1 MVEYKSKVLDKTEGS
16 LRGLIENAVKNYWDR
31 DAYTDHGTDINY
43 TFGEVAKEI
52 ARLHDFYRA
61 NGIKPGDKVA
71 LCGKNSSTWSICMLS
86 FLTYGCVG
94 VPILADFLP
103 DQVLNILDH
112 SESKL
117 FFCAQN
123 WYDTLI
129 DRVKIPTYSLSAL
142 PTDQTTHNDLTADAV
157 KYEREDS
164 EDLALL
170 NYTSGS
176 TGNSKGVM
184 LAYRVLWSNTIFADE
199 RLNADACGK
208 LVSLL
213 PAAHMYGYA
222 FEFLYE
228 FCIGYHDFFLSKA
241 PSPSY
246 LLQVFAEVHPDLII
260 SVPLIIEK
268 LVAGIIVP
276 KLSDPEIKPLL
287 ENPATREAV
296 MKKFGDTLLG
306 LLGGKVQMAV
316 IGGAS
321 FRKDIE
327 ELLFAM
333 KFPFTVGY
341 GMTEC
346 GPIITYQ
353 DWRLFAPSSCGIPAP
368 RMEVKID
375 SPDPKNIPGEI
386 ITRGI
391 NLMNGYYK
399 NPEATAAAIDK
410 DGWLHTGDL
419 ATMDEAGNV
428 FIRGR
433 KKNLL
438 LGANGQN
445 IYPEEIEEAI
455 VSNSVFDEV
464 VVVQRGEKLTAL
476 AYISDDSLQKAG
488 LTHETLNEKLDEIR
502 DHVNE
507 FLPKYANITGFEVR
521 DTEFAKTPK
530 RNIKRYLYL

>member
-1 MVEYKSKVLDKTEGS
+1 MKEYSTYVLDKTQGS
-16 LRGLIENAVKNYWDR
+16 MRELIENAIKKNWADS
-31 DAYTDHGTDINY
+31 AYSDFGTDIHY
-43 TFGEVAKEI
+43 TYADVAKEV

-61 NGIKPGDKVA
+61 NGIMPGDKVG
-71 LCGKNSSTWSICMLS
+71 LCGKNSSNWAVVMIS

-94 VPILADFLP
+94 VPILADFHA
-103 DQVLNILDH
+103 DQVLNIVDH

-117 FFCAQN
+117 LFCAQN
-123 WYDTLI
+123 WYETLKDDI
-129 DRVKIPTYSLSAL
+129 KVPIYSLSSL
-142 PTDQTTHNDLTADAV
+142 PTDKATHNDMQASDV
-157 KYEREDS
+157 NYGREDG
-164 EDLALL
+164 DALALI

-184 LAYRVLWSNTIFADE
+184 LQYHVLWSNTIFADE
-199 RLNADACGK
+199 RFRAEPHGD

-228 FCIGYHDFFLSKA
+228 FCIAKHVHFLSKA

-246 LLQVFAEVHPDLII
+246 LLQVFAEVRPDIVI

-268 LVAGIIVP
+268 LVSGIILPKMRTPEVQAMLADP
-276 KLSDPEIKPLL
+276 AQKDAILAKLSE
-287 ENPATREAV
+287 
-296 MKKFGDTLLG
+296 TLLG
-306 LLGGKVQMAV
+306 LLGGRVKEVV

-321 FRKDIE
+321 FSKEIE
-327 ELLFAM
+327 EVLVAL

-353 DWRLFAPSSCGIPAP
+353 HHTQFAPGSCGIAAP

-391 NLMNGYYK
+391 NLMVGYYK
-399 NPEATAAAIDK
+399 NPEATAEAIDK

-419 ATMDEAGNV
+419 ATMDDDGNV

-445 IYPEEIEEAI
+445 IYPEEIEDAI
-455 VSNSVFDEV
+455 KSHSVFDEI

-476 AYISDDSLQKAG
+476 AYVSDDSLQKAG
-488 LTHETLNEKLDEIR
+488 ITREELAGKLDEMR
-502 DHVNE
+502 NAVNE
-507 FLPKYANITGFEVR
+507 YLPKFANITGFEVR
-521 DTEFAKTPK
+521 EQEFEKTPK